1 MHVKGVR
8 RNAQKDIKNIMT
20 GRKEPVTKFRN
31 IAVNLKKPL

>member
-1 MHVKGVR
+1 MGVR